1 MNNLT
6 LEEILFIHHRIL
18 IEHYPT
24 SNEFG
29 ILDLEKLESIVNKI
43 QKTARK
49 KDSFEE
55 TLIITVEITFS
66 VITGHIFQ
74 TGNKLLGIV
83 LGILFMLINGFETDA
98 FDDDIY
104 EVTTMTSQGKWK
116 YKELKS
122 WFEEHF
128 Y

>member
-6 LEEILFIHHRIL
+6 LEEILFIQHRIL
-18 IEHYPT
+18 VEHYPT
-24 SNEFG
+24 LDEFG
-29 ILDLEKLESIVNKI
+29 VLDFEKLESIVNKV
-43 QKTARK
+43 QSATKK

-55 TLIITVEITFS
+55 TLIKSVELTHSIITS
-66 VITGHIFQ
+66 NIFQ
-74 TGNKLLGIV
+74 RGNKLLGIV
-83 LGILFMLINGFETDA
+83 LGILFMLINDYETDA

-104 EVTTMTSQGKWK
+104 EVTTMTYQGKWK